1 MKLTIND
8 VLGIRHAEVEIE
20 AGKVVEVVGPNASGK
35 TSLAV
40 CAQAVLARE
49 SNPLGLSAADA
60 KRAYAHDGS
69 DDARVDL
76 IEPDGDHTTW
86 FSSSGKMQHNIL
98 EPQAKPEAVGL
109 VDFTA
114 KRGAKERAAVFQGAL
129 LPDPAA
135 LNEKVRESLVK
146 YLPPDDL
153 EGVLTMLSER
163 GWEATEAVF
172 AERARD
178 AKRQWREI
186 TGKTYGV
193 RVAADWRPDGWLA
206 DYDSMTVQQ
215 AEERVIACRDA
226 LNVLH
231 QVQAISEV
239 DAERAADSRQRIFLH
254 CNPTWKSTEHS
265 WKRCKRK

>member
-1 MKLTIND
+1 MGQRN
-8 VLGIRHAEVEIE
+8 GRRY
-20 AGKVVEVVGPNASGK
+20 S
-35 TSLAV
+35 
-40 CAQAVLARE
+40 
-49 SNPLGLSAADA
+49 
-60 KRAYAHDGS
+60 
-69 DDARVDL
+69 
-76 IEPDGDHTTW
+76 
-86 FSSSGKMQHNIL
+86 
-98 EPQAKPEAVGL
+98 
-109 VDFTA
+109 
-114 KRGAKERAAVFQGAL
+114 KERL
-129 LPDPAA
+129 LPDPAT
-135 LNEKVRESLVK
+135 LNEKVREALAK

-239 DAERAADSRQRIFLH
+239 DAERAAEAAKAIPALQSNVEKYGTQLEAMQKEIDAIPLGAANVEVKRIEGKIAELERSLNVNRQTCPH
-254 CNPTWKSTEHS
+254 CDGALTIIDGKIQIADDETLQDVEFKNLAELGKERLQRSCQRP
-265 WKRCKRK
+265 

>member
-1 MKLTIND
+1 MEEMKGTEMKLTIND

-20 AGKVVEVVGPNASGK
+20 SGKVVEVVGPNASGK

-60 KRAYAHDGS
+60 KRAYAHDGA

-114 KRGAKERAAVFQGAL
+114 KRGAKERAGSIPRSTATRPSHVEREGAG
-129 LPDPAA
+129 
-135 LNEKVRESLVK
+135 SLI
-146 YLPPDDL
+146 
-153 EGVLTMLSER
+153 TNT
-163 GWEATEAVF
+163 W
-172 AERARD
+172 
-178 AKRQWREI
+178 RQ
-186 TGKTYGV
+186 
-193 RVAADWRPDGWLA
+193 
-206 DYDSMTVQQ
+206 M
-215 AEERVIACRDA
+215 
-226 LNVLH
+226 
-231 QVQAISEV
+231 
-239 DAERAADSRQRIFLH
+239 
-254 CNPTWKSTEHS
+254 TWKAY
-265 WKRCKRK
+265 

>member
-1 MKLTIND
+1 MRYDVGDLMVCNHCARALDDGTQGTEMKLTIND

-114 KRGAKERAAVFQGAL
+114 KRGAKERAAVFQGAS
-129 LPDPAA
+129 AA
-135 LNEKVRESLVK
+135 
-146 YLPPDDL
+146 
-153 EGVLTMLSER
+153 
-163 GWEATEAVF
+163 
-172 AERARD
+172 
-178 AKRQWREI
+178 
-186 TGKTYGV
+186 
-193 RVAADWRPDGWLA
+193 
-206 DYDSMTVQQ
+206 
-215 AEERVIACRDA
+215 
-226 LNVLH
+226 
-231 QVQAISEV
+231 
-239 DAERAADSRQRIFLH
+239 
-254 CNPTWKSTEHS
+254 
-265 WKRCKRK
+265 